1 LRIVDGDSEMSLEE
15 VILRQACG
23 MPLDRPR
30 LVPGGAG
37 VLMLPV
43 PASGVMERVS
53 GIGEAA
59 ALAGVASVEVTIPT
73 GQAVE
78 ALPEGDRY
86 LGFVVARG
94 EDAAAVESALR
105 RAWALIDVEITG
117 YGR

>member
-1 LRIVDGDSEMSLEE
+1 
-15 VILRQACG
+15 
-23 MPLDRPR
+23 
-30 LVPGGAG
+30 
-37 VLMLPV
+37 MLPV
-43 PASGVMERVS
+43 PESGVLKSIS

-59 ALAGVASVEVTIPT
+59 ALAGVASVEVTIPA

-117 YGR
+117 YGRW